1 LENAN
6 ALPHQKDDEMTNQW
20 DKSKPA
26 AIFILVAIL
35 GFAMGGWASPQSHE
49 SAKKS
54 LPAEGGRTRVAG
66 KLAPLEI
73 AREGY
78 VFAGGKYSTVKD
90 AQVMTGQIYAEFQ
103 IPAHQS
109 HPYPIVFIH
118 GGAQTG
124 TNFTGTPDGRE
135 GWAQF
140 FLRQG
145 YAVYIVDQAGRGRSA
160 YVSSVYGP
168 QTTPDL
174 DFVQHRFTAIEN
186 YNQWPQAHLHTQW
199 PGKGTPGDPV
209 FDQFFASQVQAM
221 VSFPQQQELSSAAI
235 LALLDQVGPAILLTH
250 SQSGATGWPVAD
262 AQPDRVKAI
271 VAIEPSGPPFYN
283 VDNVGA
289 PEWFRDA
296 ADQQRPWGVAA
307 GPLTYS
313 PPAVS
318 PSDLAIVRQEQPDD
332 PNVSRCWMQK
342 SPARRLPNLHKVPIL
357 VVTSEASYHRAYDHC
372 TVKYLEQASVHVTW
386 IKLEDIGI
394 HGNGHMMMLEKNN
407 AEIAAVMSRWIEKT
421 IPSAASS
428 KSNKPD

>member
-1 LENAN
+1 MRKQLA
-6 ALPHQKDDEMTNQW
+6 H
-20 DKSKPA
+20 SRRA
-26 AIFILVAIL
+26 AIFLAVAIV
-35 GFAMGGWASPQSHE
+35 GFAFVGWASPQT
-49 SAKKS
+49 KK
-54 LPAEGGRTRVAG
+54 PANDSSPAANATRSRAVKAG
-66 KLAPLEI
+66 PLEI

-90 AQVMTGQIYAEFQ
+90 ASVMSGQIYAEFQ
-103 IPAHQS
+103 IPAHER

-135 GWAQF
+135 GWSQF

-145 YAVYIVDQAGRGRSA
+145 YAVYVVDQAGRGRSA
-160 YVSSVYGP
+160 YLDSVYGP
-168 QTTPDL
+168 QATPNL

-221 VSFPQQQELSSAAI
+221 TSYPLQQQFSSEAV
-235 LALLDQVGPAILLTH
+235 LALLEKIGPAILLTH

-262 AQPDRVKAI
+262 ARPDQVKAI
-271 VAIEPSGPPFYN
+271 VAVEPSGPPFYN
-283 VDNVGA
+283 VDNVAA

-296 ADQQRPWGVAA
+296 ADQQRPWGIAA

-313 PPAVS
+313 PPAVD
-318 PSDLAIVRQEQPDD
+318 PSELAIVRQEHPDN
-332 PNVSRCWMQK
+332 PNVSRCWLQK
-342 SPARRLPNLHKVPIL
+342 SPPRRLPNLHKVPIL
-357 VVTSEASYHRAYDHC
+357 IVTSEASYHRAYDHC
-372 TVKYLEQASVHVTW
+372 TVKYLEQASVPVTW
-386 IKLEDIGI
+386 IKLEDVGI

-407 AEIAAVMSRWIEKT
+407 AEIAAVLSRWLEKS
-421 IPSAASS
+421 IPPATTS
-428 KSNKPD
+428 KADKHD